1 MAGLNHRRSPFE
13 RYLKEI
19 IYGGVD
25 GIVTTFAVVAGFSGA
40 HVTGSLST
48 IPFLSVLLFG
58 FSNLFADATS
68 MGLGNFLSVRAEQDM
83 YAKEKRD
90 EKNEMSTEPD
100 YEIRETHNLLVRK
113 GFTKDQATQLTNI
126 FATNPAY
133 WLDFMM
139 KNELSIQN
147 PNDIHPVF
155 TGITTSVSFIVFG
168 SIPLFPYILM
178 QQENTHL
185 FMYSL
190 IFTATSLLLLGVV
203 RWRITR
209 QHILS
214 SLAET
219 ILVGGLSGLVAYGV
233 GTFFHV

>member
-1 MAGLNHRRSPFE
+1 MAAHIHTRSPFE

-19 IYGGVD
+19 VYGGID

-40 HVTGSLST
+40 HVPGSMTT

-83 YAKEKRD
+83 YAEEKR
-90 EKNEMSTEPD
+90 EESKEMSNEPD
-100 YEIRETHNLLVRK
+100 YEIQETHNLLVRK
-113 GFTKDQATQLTNI
+113 GFSKEHATQLTKI
-126 FATNPAY
+126 FASNPAY

-139 KNELSIQN
+139 KNELKITN
-147 PNDIHPVF
+147 PNDIKPVF
-155 TGITTSVSFIVFG
+155 TGIATVISFIFFG
-168 SIPLFPYILM
+168 AIPLIPYIFM
-178 QQENTHL
+178 HQTNIHL
-185 FMYSL
+185 FSYSL
-190 IFTATSLLLLGVV
+190 TFTASALLLLGIV

-219 ILVGGLSGLVAYGV
+219 LLVGGLSGLVAYGV
-233 GTFFHV
+233 GTFFNV